1 MSKKLGV
8 FQLLL
13 QGFFRFYPANFCEM
27 RGVAPLM
34 DAGEERASAAKGATR
49 VVVKSGFYMAFSPGN
64 FAANLPN
71 PVTVLLQTWATP
83 VFTFPRADYSTFI
96 AAQVYTFFLA
106 SMTKFYLVS
115 FASKSHLFI
124 YSVYIVE
131 ASFLLFTSF
140 EIALEHP
147 GSWETTTVAFSVDF
161 GDLQKRKQLWR
172 VHTVCGPFETICL
185 LLICIDSS
193 HVAALSSLVP
203 FL

>member
-1 MSKKLGV
+1 MKNKNIHSFIQSSSEV
-8 FQLLL
+8 WLLHGL
-13 QGFFRFYPANFCEM
+13 FPGEFCSQPTQPRYCASSDLSNSSFYLP
-27 RGVAPLM
+27 
-34 DAGEERASAAKGATR
+34 
-49 VVVKSGFYMAFSPGN
+49 SGRLFDIHCCSSLYF
-64 FAANLPN
+64 
-71 PVTVLLQTWATP
+71 
-83 VFTFPRADYSTFI
+83 
-96 AAQVYTFFLA
+96 FFLA

>member
-96 AAQVYTFFLA
+96 AAQVYTFFFG
-106 SMTKFYLVS
+106 FYDQILPS
-115 FASKSHLFI
+115 LF
-124 YSVYIVE
+124 
-131 ASFLLFTSF
+131 
-140 EIALEHP
+140 
-147 GSWETTTVAFSVDF
+147 
-161 GDLQKRKQLWR
+161 
-172 VHTVCGPFETICL
+172 
-185 LLICIDSS
+185 CI
-193 HVAALSSLVP
+193 
-203 FL
+203 

>member
-8 FQLLL
+8 FSNFFSKAFSVFTPQTSVRCEELLL
-13 QGFFRFYPANFCEM
+13 SWMESW
-27 RGVAPLM
+27 
-34 DAGEERASAAKGATR
+34 RAAAKGATR
-49 VVVKSGFYMAFSPGN
+49 VVKSGFYIAAFSPGN

-71 PVTVLLQTWATP
+71 PVTVLQTWATP

-147 GSWETTTVAFSVDF
+147 GSWETTTVAFSVDS
-161 GDLQKRKQLWR
+161 
-172 VHTVCGPFETICL
+172 ETCKKE
-185 LLICIDSS
+185 SS
-193 HVAALSSLVP
+193 SEGYILYAAHLKPSACSSSA
-203 FL
+203 